1 MCTTSPPPNDG
12 PVRIWREPQS
22 NVSHVGLY
30 TTSSNVQKNC
40 SHILSNSKMMSYKKL
55 LNFYQQPHQHKP
67 TDTKTLHACAQP
79 ACNHK
84 DRSCYDYCSSDSFPP
99 PWSYTVI
106 GFVQP
111 YKSRPHKTTA
121 TKRKKFFITSDVSD
135 NDSYCWLS
143 VSTEKYLLTFRN
155 IMAQSVDSVLK
166 SIIQNINKINLN
178 TCCLC

>member
-1 MCTTSPPPNDG
+1 MGLCVFDENPSQKY
-12 PVRIWREPQS
+12 PVWVHILQAQTFRR
-22 NVSHVGLY
+22 
-30 TTSSNVQKNC
+30 TAA
-40 SHILSNSKMMSYKKL
+40 ILSNSKMMSYKKL
-55 LNFYQQPHQHKP
+55 INFYQQPHQHKP

-121 TKRKKFFITSDVSD
+121 TKRKKKFITSDVSD